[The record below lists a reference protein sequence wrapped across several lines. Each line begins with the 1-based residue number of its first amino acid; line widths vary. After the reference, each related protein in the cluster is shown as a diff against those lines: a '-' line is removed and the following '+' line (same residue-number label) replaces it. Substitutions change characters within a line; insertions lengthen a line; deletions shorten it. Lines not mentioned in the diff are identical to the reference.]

1 MNDLT
6 PKMNTSNTF
15 QNNCNFCIHKK
26 VCSYI
31 ERFDKAKEEVDKII
45 ASNENEFFGVHFECF
60 HFRADMPNPKYDFG
74 IRSAAPPVK

>member
-6 PKMNTSNTF
+6 PKMNTSNIF
-15 QNNCNFCIHKK
+15 QNN
-26 VCSYI
+26 I
-31 ERFDKAKEEVDKII
+31 ERFDKEKEEVDKII